1 MASWFRQTSGSY
13 VHADTSRLRQM
24 MQDWVEDQPSGGAA
38 YHNFWDH
45 PYARTLTLPFAS
57 ALILPFASAR
67 DGYEPFASKFV
78 RKLSRATLQIRIL
91 QRRFRNRRWRR
102 VQRYLVDIGL
112 NRFGDPKRGLLYY
125 TLHMP

>member
-1 MASWFRQTSGSY
+1 MASWFRQSSGSY

-57 ALILPFASAR
+57 AR

-91 QRRFRNRRWRR
+91 QRRIRNRRWRR
-102 VQRYLVDIGL
+102 VQRYLVDIGINL
-112 NRFGDPKRGLLYY
+112 FGESPQRGLLKY
-125 TLHMP
+125 TWDKPV